1 MQNKKLVFGSLV
13 VLILLFVGLGYFYK
27 NNETQKEELVTLKNS
42 ELLVRE
48 HSIKFGDN
56 KKNISVVEFLDPEC
70 ESCALFHPIMRKL
83 YKEYHEDIQLVVKYI
98 PNHQNSKFAIKI
110 LEASRV
116 QNKYEEVLDV
126 IFEKQPLWAQH
137 NNEKPELL
145 WEFLAQ
151 IPQLDINKLKEDSN
165 NPEIDKLID
174 TDKQDA
180 DKLNVRGT
188 PVVFVNEKK
197 LNKIFWILISFL
209 NIILVKPLACS

>member
-165 NPEIDKLID
+165 NQEIDKLID

-197 LNKIFWILISFL
+197 LGVLSPKDLFD
-209 NIILVKPLACS
+209 LVESEIYK